1 MADIKKYQ
9 MYIDGQWVNSESE
22 KTFESFN
29 PATEEPWAIIPEA
42 GANDVD
48 RAVKAAHR
56 AFTEGPWANMTATE
70 RGKLLRRLAEVLAEH
85 SESLGRAET
94 TDTGKLLKETQWQAR
109 YIADYFQYYAGLA
122 DTVHGD
128 TLPTYKLNMWTMTV
142 RDTLVGVG
150 GIVTWK

>member
-70 RGKLLRRLAEVLAEH
+70 RGKLLQRLAEVLAEH
-85 SESLGRAET
+85 SE
-94 TDTGKLLKETQWQAR
+94 
-109 YIADYFQYYAGLA
+109 
-122 DTVHGD
+122 
-128 TLPTYKLNMWTMTV
+128 
-142 RDTLVGVG
+142 
-150 GIVTWK
+150 

>member
-1 MADIKKYQ
+1 MAELKKYQ

-70 RGKLLRRLAEVLAEH
+70 RGKLLRRLADITGGTFRIVGTGRDYRYRKIIKGNTVASALYLRFFSILCRTCGQGSWRHLAH
-85 SESLGRAET
+85 
-94 TDTGKLLKETQWQAR
+94 
-109 YIADYFQYYAGLA
+109 
-122 DTVHGD
+122 
-128 TLPTYKLNMWTMTV
+128 
-142 RDTLVGVG
+142 
-150 GIVTWK
+150 

>member
-1 MADIKKYQ
+1 MTDLKKYQ

-85 SESLGRAET
+85 SEMLGRAET

-109 YIADYFQYYAGLA
+109 YIADYFQYYAG
-122 DTVHGD
+122 
-128 TLPTYKLNMWTMTV
+128 
-142 RDTLVGVG
+142 GV
-150 GIVTWK
+150 IFTINYTF